1 MFLAYRSYLNIRKFD
16 ISNDDTNLVMR
27 ATAAS
32 RNINQQRMFLLC
44 PILLHMF
51 VGVICAVCDN
61 YFFTWVASLSG
72 KTSILF
78 LALVGTRPHK
88 RLYRLSYL
96 NNGVDFLVYNY
107 YHVVLFLVTAS
118 SPVCVFREL
127 HCFFKKLVDF
137 NEVIL

>member
-16 ISNDDTNLVMR
+16 IFNDDTNLVTR

-32 RNINQQRMFLLC
+32 RNINQQRIFLLC
-44 PILLHMF
+44 PILLYIF

-78 LALVGTRPHK
+78 LALVGKRPHK
-88 RLYRLSYL
+88 RYRLSYL
-96 NNGVDFLVYNY
+96 NNGVDYLVYVY
-107 YHVVLFLVTAS
+107 YHVVSFVVTS
-118 SPVCVFREL
+118 SPICVFQEL

>member
-1 MFLAYRSYLNIRKFD
+1 MNIRKFD

-72 KTSILF
+72 KNFYSVSCFSWYTTSQAFIPLI
-78 LALVGTRPHK
+78 
-88 RLYRLSYL
+88 
-96 NNGVDFLVYNY
+96 
-107 YHVVLFLVTAS
+107 
-118 SPVCVFREL
+118 VFE
-127 HCFFKKLVDF
+127 
-137 NEVIL
+137 